1 MYSLKDILGM
11 AKELSS
17 EIIEWRRRI
26 HMYPELGYQEYNTSK
41 FIAEHLREWGY
52 DVRTGIAET
61 GVVGILYG
69 SSGKSQSKTI
79 ALRADM
85 DALPIEELNEK
96 PYKSRIR
103 GVMHACGH
111 DAHVAMLLG
120 AAKILASI
128 REELRGNVKLIFQ
141 PAEEGG
147 NGALKMI
154 EEGVLENPKVD
165 LIYGIHVWSSLPSGI
180 VALKEGPLLA
190 AVGEFKI
197 TVKGRGGHGAYPHS
211 TIDPIVISANI
222 IQSIQTIVS
231 RNIDPIEPAV
241 VSIGYIHAGKAF
253 NIIPEQAELGGTYR
267 YLNEKI
273 GAIIRDRLKEIVS
286 NTCKAY
292 GAQYSI
298 NVEDKSPPLINDR
311 QAVDFARKTIGEML
325 GEEKVTEAKPSM
337 GGEDFAFYTQ
347 RVPGAFIVLGTGN
360 PEKGTDKPHHSPY
373 FDVDEDVLYI
383 GTAIHAALAYS
394 YLSRRE
400 K

>member
-1 MYSLKDILGM
+1 MYSLKDILDV

-41 FIAEHLREWGY
+41 FIAEHLRGWGY

-61 GVVGILYG
+61 GVVGILHG
-69 SSGKSQSKTI
+69 PSGKNQSKTI

-96 PYKSRIR
+96 PYKSHIR

-211 TIDPIVISANI
+211 TIDPVVISTNI

-241 VSIGYIHAGKAF
+241 ISVGYIHAGKAF

-267 YLNEKI
+267 YLNEKT
-273 GAIIRDRLKEIVS
+273 GAIIRDRLKEIVL

-292 GAQYSI
+292 GAQCNI
-298 NVEDKSPPLINDR
+298 NVEDKSPPLINDK

-325 GEEKVTEAKPSM
+325 GEEKVIEAKPSM

-347 RVPGAFIVLGTGN
+347 KVPGAFIILGTGN

-394 YLSRRE
+394 YLSQRE